1 MVGIEGYELKK
12 VLMDSHGMERTL
24 NRMVHEIIE
33 RNRERVD
40 IALVGIRRRGDV
52 LAARMA
58 DKLKGF
64 LGKDVPVGVLDI
76 TLYRDDLGLLVQ
88 QPQVGK
94 TDISFPLDGK
104 EIILVDDVIFTGR
117 TVRAAM
123 DAIADLGRPSS
134 IRLAA
139 FVDRGHRELP
149 IHPDYLGKEV
159 PTSLTEN
166 VLVFLK
172 EVDGED
178 RVVLVEKS
186 VSDAEV

>member
-1 MVGIEGYELKK
+1 MVGIEGYKLKR
-12 VLMDSHGMERTL
+12 VLMDSRDMERTL
-24 NRMVHEIIE
+24 NRMVHEMIE
-33 RNRERVD
+33 RGKGRAN
-40 IALVGIRRRGDV
+40 IALIGIRRRGDV

-58 DKLKGF
+58 DKLREV
-64 LGKDVPVGVLDI
+64 LYKDIPLGVLDI
-76 TLYRDDLGLLVQ
+76 TLYRDVLGLLIQ

-94 TDISFPLDGK
+94 TDITFPLDGK

-134 IRLAA
+134 VRLAA

-149 IHPDYLGKEV
+149 IHPDYLGKRV

-166 VLVFLK
+166 VLVLLR

-186 VSDAEV
+186 A